1 MITTMH
7 KFLPASAAISCS
19 VAVGF
24 FVPANAS
31 EDAQTSDLAYFISHH
46 ATDDSRGVCE
56 QIFAAHGKS
65 VGFEEFFAAQVAS
78 GAARQGCFSKFSVPE
93 HSLATLDLFEKQYL
107 LKYLDNESFFKTD
120 TLLALFIKNNLADSD
135 FGQWIRTDLIIKTAA
150 MAALFEDIARE
161 SDLAAS
167 RCGNVAEKDAVLLR
181 EYEKARKAK
190 LSGIAPRGWLLE
202 RFVSKLCLIEHPAL
216 ARVIFE
222 QSGIKTKD
230 MGTLSEICQ
239 AFAHRGKHVSHDW
252 LKYAEVFERTESS
265 PNLPKF
271 ENVLP
276 PDYVRFET
284 ASFPNPVFIGKSPSA
299 EIAKLF
305 ITRQFNKDEFFDF
318 CVKNFGKPTNA
329 FDYFGAE
336 STLFRLVMSDSQA
349 HSFYPKGSGH
359 SAKEEFELRAEFFAT
374 ALKKYRGREAVG
386 ALKEAVIDTTCAYQ
400 TACENSATP
409 REREQLL
416 RSEIECV
423 YDYIEQLT
431 YAQFLNEFKLS
442 EFAIALVLAFPQ
454 DVDRALDIYEKSS
467 IAQKTSLGK
476 LSDIYAQHLKTVGKP
491 SARRQDLLARLQAAD
506 ARRATAKKNA
516 WIKTKK
522 KTETELAIGTD
533 VSR

>member
-7 KFLPASAAISCS
+7 KFSPAHVAISCS

-31 EDAQTSDLAYFISHH
+31 EDALVSDLAYFISHH
-46 ATDDSRGVCE
+46 AAEDSRGVCE
-56 QIFAAHGKS
+56 QIFAACGKS
-65 VGFEEFFAAQVAS
+65 VGFEEFFVAKVAS
-78 GAARQGCFSKFSVPE
+78 GASWQGCFSKSSVPA
-93 HSLATLDLFEKQYL
+93 HSLAALDLFEKQYL
-107 LKYLDNESFFKTD
+107 SKYLDNESFFKTD
-120 TLLALFIKNNLADSD
+120 PLLALFIKNNLADSD
-135 FGQWIRTDLIIKTAA
+135 FGQWIHTDLVMKTVA
-150 MAALFEDIARE
+150 MAALFKDVARE
-161 SDLAAS
+161 SDLDAS
-167 RCGNVAEKDAVLLR
+167 RYGNVAEKDVALLR
-181 EYEKARKAK
+181 EYEKVRKAAL
-190 LSGIAPRGWLLE
+190 LSIAPRGWLLE
-202 RFVSKLCLIEHPAL
+202 RFVSNLCLIETPVL

-230 MGTLSEICQ
+230 TGTLSKICQ
-239 AFAHRGKHVSHDW
+239 AFAHRGKHVSQDW
-252 LKYAEVFERTESS
+252 LKYAEAFGRTESVS
-265 PNLPKF
+265 DLPNF

-276 PDYVRFET
+276 SDYVRFET
-284 ASFPNPVFIGKSPSA
+284 ASFPNPVFVGKLPSA
-299 EIAKLF
+299 EIAKFF
-305 ITRQFNKDEFFDF
+305 ITRQFNKDEFLDF

-336 STLFRLVMSDSQA
+336 STLFRLVLSDAQA

-359 SAKEEFELRAEFFAT
+359 STKEEFELRAEFFAA
-374 ALKKYRGREAVG
+374 ALKKYRGREAVV

-416 RSEIECV
+416 RTEIECV
-423 YDYIEQLT
+423 YDYIEQRT

-476 LSDIYAQHLKTVGKP
+476 LSDIYARHLKTVGKP

-516 WIKTKK
+516 WFEK
-522 KTETELAIGTD
+522 KTESKPATGTEG
-533 VSR
+533 VK